1 MQACPCAH
9 QLVRGGDNVQ
19 WCWVRPRGGVAL
31 LYCSEMFLNFLS
43 IPSFS
48 FSFFCLNIWMKQ
60 VFDKKASVKDQ
71 EVLQSCQCLLVGIW
85 RGQRYFRMHRL

>member
-1 MQACPCAH
+1 MCSGVGLDLEEVLHFCTALKCFSISFPFRLFL
-9 QLVRGGDNVQ
+9 LV
-19 WCWVRPRGGVAL
+19 
-31 LYCSEMFLNFLS
+31 
-43 IPSFS
+43 
-48 FSFFCLNIWMKQ
+48 FFCLNIWMKQ